1 MVLAPGSR
9 LAQYEIVSAVGSGG
23 MGVVYRARDTRLNR
37 EVALKVM
44 APHIASDP
52 AMRTRFETEARAVAS
67 LTHPGILSIY
77 ELAVAEG
84 VPFAVMEL
92 LEENGL
98 QDKVRV
104 VRMGIPDRLITHGDA
119 KLLLAKYGLDA
130 DGIYNRV
137 RESIEVLDERRAKRT
152 GVLS

>member
-52 AMRTRFETEARAVAS
+52 AMRTRFETEGGGGAWRGGSAVRGQGGARSAQSSRENRGRAAALARGGGSRRRDCRRARGRTRQRHRAS
-67 LTHPGILSIY
+67 GPQS
-77 ELAVAEG
+77 
-84 VPFAVMEL
+84 
-92 LEENGL
+92 
-98 QDKVRV
+98 
-104 VRMGIPDRLITHGDA
+104 
-119 KLLLAKYGLDA
+119 
-130 DGIYNRV
+130 
-137 RESIEVLDERRAKRT
+137 RERGPERRR
-152 GVLS
+152 